1 MLLTLTLTQPPATDL
16 GHLLHKHP
24 DRMQD
29 FTLGFGRARV
39 FYPEAS
45 DARCTAAL
53 LLDLD
58 PVALVRGRPGAPSGD
73 GLLASYVN
81 DRPYAASS
89 FLSVA
94 IGRVLGSALGGRC
107 ARPGLAEAA
116 LPLEAAV
123 APVRV
128 RGGPELV
135 RRLFEPLGYAVA
147 VADVGG
153 DAAARCC
160 TVSLAA
166 ETTVQRLLT
175 HLTVLVPV
183 LDDEKHYWVAEDE
196 IGKLLRRGEGWL
208 PGHPERELIAR
219 RYLKHRRPLA
229 RAALHQLAALDAA
242 PDAPPDAVD
251 EGSGAAD
258 GVAADGV
265 AADGGDEEQ
274 RVVERPLALNERR
287 MAAVLDVLKASGAA
301 RVLDLGCGAG
311 RLLRALL
318 GERQFTEI
326 VGVDASARELDL
338 ARERLDLDRLPERQR
353 ARLLLLHSALT
364 YRDRRLAG
372 YDAAAL
378 VEVVEHLD
386 PDRLPAFERAVFRHA
401 RPGIVVLTT
410 PNRDYNLRFP
420 ALAGGAF
427 RHRDHRFEWTRA
439 EFAAW
444 AGRTAAEHGY
454 AVEIAGIGESDPELG
469 QPTQMAV
476 FRCAA

>member
-1 MLLTLTLTQPPATDL
+1 MLLTLTLARSPATDL
-16 GHLLHKHP
+16 GFLLRKHP
-24 DRMQD
+24 DRLQS
-29 FTLGFGRARV
+29 FTLGFGSARV
-39 FYPEAS
+39 FYPEGS
-45 DARCTAAL
+45 DKRCTAAL
-53 LLDLD
+53 MLDLD
-58 PVALVRGRPGAPSGD
+58 PVSLVRGRPGAG
-73 GLLASYVN
+73 GERLLASYVN

-94 IGRVLGSALGGRC
+94 IGRVLGSALGGRSV
-107 ARPGLAEAA
+107 RPDLAEAA
-116 LPLEAAV
+116 LSLEAAV
-123 APVRV
+123 TPVRV

-135 RRLFEPLGYAVA
+135 RRLFEPLGYAVTITEA
-147 VADVGG
+147 GG
-153 DAAARCC
+153 NEPARCW
-160 TVSLAA
+160 TVSLTA
-166 ETTVQRLLT
+166 ETTVQRLLS
-175 HLTVLVPV
+175 HLYVLVPV

-196 IGKLLRRGEGWL
+196 IGKLLRHGEGWL
-208 PGHPERELIAR
+208 SGHPERELITQ
-219 RYLKHRRPLA
+219 RYLKHRKPLA
-229 RAALHQLAALDAA
+229 RLALARLAALDDA
-242 PDAPPDAVD
+242 PDEPPGDKEA
-251 EGSGAAD
+251 SGN
-258 GVAADGV
+258 
-265 AADGGDEEQ
+265 EEQ
-274 RVVERPLALNERR
+274 HAFERPLALNEQRI
-287 MAAVLDVLKASGAA
+287 AAVLAALKASGAA

-326 VGVDASARELDL
+326 VGVDVSARELEL

-353 ARLLLLHSALT
+353 ERLTLLHSALT

-386 PDRLPAFERAVFRHA
+386 PERLPSFERAVFHYA
-401 RPGIVVLTT
+401 RPDTVVLTT
-410 PNRDYNLRFP
+410 PNRDYNARFP

-444 AGRTAAEHGY
+444 AGRVAAEHGY
-454 AVEIAGIGESDPELG
+454 EAEVAGIGESDPELG

>member
-1 MLLTLTLTQPPATDL
+1 MLLTLTLTRPPATDL
-16 GHLLHKHP
+16 GHLLHRHP
-24 DRMQD
+24 DRMQA
-29 FTLGFGRARV
+29 FTLGFGAARV

-58 PVALVRGRPGAPSGD
+58 PVALVRGRPGAGGGD

-89 FLSVA
+89 FLAVA

-116 LPLEAAV
+116 LPLEAV
-123 APVRV
+123 VTPIRV
-128 RGGPELV
+128 RGGPDLV
-135 RRLFEPLGYAVA
+135 RRLFEPLGYV
-147 VADVGG
+147 VTL
-153 DAAARCC
+153 AAAGGPYW
-160 TVSLAA
+160 TVSLVA
-166 ETTVQRLLT
+166 ETAVRRLLA
-175 HLTVLVPV
+175 HLCVLVPV
-183 LDDEKHYWVAEDE
+183 LDDEKHYWVGDDE
-196 IGKLLRRGEGWL
+196 IDKLLRRGEGWL
-208 PGHPERELIAR
+208 AGHPERELIAR
-219 RYLKHRRPLA
+219 RFLKHQGSLA
-229 RAALHQLAALDAA
+229 RAALSRLAARDDA
-242 PDAPPDAVD
+242 PDPQPEPAD
-251 EGSGAAD
+251 EGSDAA
-258 GVAADGV
+258 G
-265 AADGGDEEQ
+265 GGDEEQ
-274 RVVERPLALNERR
+274 RVVERPLALNEQR

-318 GERQFTEI
+318 GERQFTAI

-338 ARERLDLDRLPERQR
+338 ARERLGLDRLPERQR
-353 ARLLLLHSALT
+353 ARLTLLHSALT

-386 PDRLPAFERAVFRHA
+386 PERLPAFERAVFRHA
-401 RPGIVVLTT
+401 RPGLVVLTT
-410 PNRDYNLRFP
+410 PNRDYNARFP
-420 ALAGGAF
+420 ALAAGAF

-444 AGRTAAEHGY
+444 AGRVAAEHGY
-454 AVEIAGIGESDPELG
+454 AVEIAGIGASDPALG
-469 QPTQMAV
+469 QPTQVAV
-476 FRCAA
+476 FRCPA

>member
-1 MLLTLTLTQPPATDL
+1 MLLTLTLTRPPATDL

-24 DRMQD
+24 DRMQA
-29 FTLGFGRARV
+29 FTLGSGTARV

-58 PVALVRGRPGAPSGD
+58 PVALVRGRPGAAGTD

-89 FLSVA
+89 FLAVA
-94 IGRVLGSALGGRC
+94 LGRVLGSALGGRC

-123 APVRV
+123 TPIRV

-135 RRLFEPLGYAVA
+135 RRLFEPLGYV
-147 VADVGG
+147 VTL
-153 DAAARCC
+153 AAAGGPYW

-166 ETTVQRLLT
+166 VTTVQRLLT
-175 HLTVLVPV
+175 HLCVLVPV

-196 IGKLLRRGEGWL
+196 IDTLLRRGEGWL
-208 PGHPERELIAR
+208 AGHPERELIAR
-219 RYLKHRRPLA
+219 RFLKHQRSLA
-229 RAALHQLAALDAA
+229 RVALSRLAARDDA
-242 PDAPPDAVD
+242 PDPQPEPAD
-251 EGSGAAD
+251 EA
-258 GVAADGV
+258 
-265 AADGGDEEQ
+265 GDEEQ
-274 RVVERPLALNERR
+274 RVVERPLALNEQR
-287 MAAVLDVLKASGAA
+287 MAAVLDALKAGGAA
-301 RVLDLGCGAG
+301 RVLDLGCGGG

-318 GERQFTEI
+318 GERQFTAI

-338 ARERLDLDRLPERQR
+338 ARERLGLDRLPERQR
-353 ARLLLLHSALT
+353 ARLTLLHSALT

-386 PDRLPAFERAVFRHA
+386 PERLPAFERAVFGYA
-401 RPGIVVLTT
+401 RPGVVVLTT
-410 PNRDYNLRFP
+410 PNRDYNARFP

-444 AGRTAAEHGY
+444 AGRVAAEHGY
-454 AVEIAGIGESDPELG
+454 AVEVMGIGASDPALG

-476 FRCAA
+476 FRCAP